1 LRRIYLTPTTF
12 GLTKKQVA
20 REWNRAISGEQ
31 NPRSFA
37 MLPNR
42 FRITSRATRAL
53 GNLKAATGLTPNI
66 LCRYAFA
73 HSIKDGKN
81 GGLKE
86 LVLDGSEFNMPTLFG
101 EHAAAYEC
109 VLRQL
114 HGEMPAKRVVEVIAS
129 HIEDGIDLLRG
140 YAPIQALSL
149 GTSRRADKFETLAAA
164 SDVQLDPK

>member
-1 LRRIYLTPTTF
+1 
-12 GLTKKQVA
+12 
-20 REWNRAISGEQ
+20 
-31 NPRSFA
+31 

-42 FRITSRATRAL
+42 FRITNRATRAL
-53 GNLKAATGLTPNI
+53 SNLKAATGLTPNI

-73 HSIKDGKN
+73 LSIKDGKK

-109 VLRQL
+109 VLRHI
-114 HGEMPAKRVVEVIAS
+114 HGELLGKRVVEVVAS

-140 YAPIQALSL
+140 YVPIQALLL
-149 GTSRRADKFETLAAA
+149 GTSRRADKFDTFAVALP
-164 SDVQLDPK
+164 PKSESLP